1 MKSMRKMLN
10 RLAAT
15 LVIVILLIM
24 GYYLYDRFRDRSVAE
39 RLAEVIHEE
48 DRRTLSGK
56 LKGYL
61 EDSAPEVRAR
71 AALAIG
77 RIGGKDSGPLLFETM
92 QDDVIDVAAAA
103 GFAMGLT
110 GQTEYAAKLLDVAFD
125 LPSAVGAMAVASA
138 GRLADSSMTEAAD
151 LLIDYLGHP
160 SPDVREAACLALCNA
175 GAKSKKAELIGAVTG
190 ESDEIVR
197 AAGLHALARL
207 QVDDAASLFI
217 ENLADPD
224 PFVRSTC
231 LRGLARSDSPQAIH
245 YLTIALN
252 DGDPNVAARAV
263 FELGRKD
270 EPEAGTAL
278 VKVLRREK
286 DEKLVM
292 ELFAALQKQK
302 HTGAVDIA
310 RELIDV
316 GPPVNLTA
324 AAVRYLAAVQE
335 DRAVN
340 LLDSISNADDPYL
353 RAACAEAYGLI
364 GSDKV
369 TPRLAH
375 LFNDNDPMVRT
386 AAFEAL
392 IRLDT
397 TNTGFYI
404 GQALADRDRVVSVS
418 ALEYIK
424 EARLGVYLP
433 QMNEMMSAATE
444 LDIDLR
450 RTLVQ
455 AAGVF
460 LTHSPDDSDAILIL
474 INGALDAEYIVRRE
488 AALVYR
494 DVLSEDRFDMAP
506 PAPTRIDK
514 GEIENA
520 IEKYATNPSA
530 VISTNRGEF
539 EMELYFDTAPL
550 TVLNF
555 VELVDAGFYEG
566 LSFHRVVPDFVV
578 QGGDPRGDGW
588 GGPPYNIRCEYSSEP
603 YRRGTVGIA
612 TSGKDT
618 GGSQFFVT
626 LSPQPHLEGR
636 YTVFGQVIS
645 GMDVVDRIVRGDLIE
660 QIVIVEEEAR

>member
-1 MKSMRKMLN
+1 MQSMRKVLN
-10 RLAAT
+10 RLAAFLAIFI
-15 LVIVILLIM
+15 LVII
-24 GYYLYDRFRDRSVAE
+24 GYYLYDRFRERSINE
-39 RLAEVIHEE
+39 RLAELIHEE
-48 DRRTLSGK
+48 DRRTLSSK

-61 EDSAPEVRAR
+61 EDSDPEVRAR

-77 RIGGKDSGPLLFETM
+77 RIGGKDSGPLLYEKTRE
-92 QDDVIDVAAAA
+92 DVIDVAAAA
-103 GFAMGLT
+103 GFAIGLT
-110 GQTEYAAKLLDVAFD
+110 GQKEYAARLLDVAFD

-151 LLIDYLGHP
+151 LLVGYLDHP

-175 GAKSKKAELIGAVTG
+175 EAKSKTAELIEAVSD

-197 AAGLHALARL
+197 AAGLYTLARL
-207 QVDDAASLFI
+207 EVAEVSSPFI
-217 ENLADPD
+217 EHLADPD

-231 LRGLARSDSPQAIH
+231 LRGLARSNSSQAFH

-252 DGDPNVAARAV
+252 DGDPNVVARAV
-263 FELGRKD
+263 SELGRKD
-270 EPEAGTAL
+270 EPDAGAAL

-292 ELFAALQKQK
+292 ELFAALQRLKYA
-302 HTGAVDIA
+302 GAIDEA

-324 AAVRYLAAVQE
+324 AAARYLAVVQG

-340 LLDSISNADDPYL
+340 LIDSLSLGDDPYL
-353 RAACAEAYGLI
+353 RAACAEAYGLV
-364 GSDKV
+364 GSGKV

-375 LFNDNDPMVRT
+375 LFNDVDPLVRT
-386 AAFEAL
+386 AAFEVL
-392 IRLDT
+392 VRLDT
-397 TNTGFYI
+397 ANVHFYI
-404 GQALADRDRVVSVS
+404 RQALADRDRVVTTS
-418 ALEYIK
+418 ALELIK
-424 EARLGVYLP
+424 DARLALYLP
-433 QMNEMMSAATE
+433 RLNEMMSGGKE
-444 LDIDLR
+444 LDVDLR

-455 AAGVF
+455 VAGAF
-460 LTHSPDDSDAILIL
+460 LSHSPDDSDAVLIL
-474 INGALDAEYIVRRE
+474 INGALDREYNVRRE

-494 DVLSEDRFDMAP
+494 DVLNEDRLDIAP
-506 PAPTRIDK
+506 PAPTRIGK

-520 IEKYATNPSA
+520 IERYAVNPSA
-530 VISTNRGEF
+530 VVTTSKGEF

-550 TVLNF
+550 TVLSF
-555 VELVDAGFYEG
+555 VELVDDGFYEG
-566 LSFHRVVPDFVV
+566 LSFHRVVPDFVI

-626 LSPQPHLEGR
+626 LSPQPHLEAR

-645 GMDVVDRIVRGDLIE
+645 GMHVVDRIVRGDLIE
-660 QIVIVEEEAR
+660 LIVIVEEESR

>member
-1 MKSMRKMLN
+1 MQSMRKMLN

-15 LVIVILLIM
+15 LVIIILVIM
-24 GYYLYDRFRDRSVAE
+24 GYYLYDRFRERSVAE

-48 DRRTLSGK
+48 DRRTLSSK
-56 LKGYL
+56 LTGYL
-61 EDSAPEVRAR
+61 EDNAPEVRAR

-77 RIGGKDSGPLLFETM
+77 RIGGKDSGPLLYEKT

-103 GFAMGLT
+103 GFAIGLT
-110 GQTEYAAKLLDVAFD
+110 GQKEYAAKLLNVAFD

-151 LLIDYLGHP
+151 LLVGYLDHP
-160 SPDVREAACLALCNA
+160 SPDVREAACLALFNA
-175 GAKSKKAELIGAVTG
+175 GAKSKKAELIGAMSD

-197 AAGLHALARL
+197 AAGLYALARL
-207 QVDDAASLFI
+207 QVAKAASLFI

-263 FELGRKD
+263 SELRLKD
-270 EPEAGTAL
+270 EPEAGAAL

-292 ELFAALQKQK
+292 ELFAALQRQK
-302 HTGAVDIA
+302 CAGAIDDA

-324 AAVRYLAAVQE
+324 AAARYLAVVQG

-340 LLDSISNADDPYL
+340 LLDSLSLGDDPYL
-353 RAACAEAYGLI
+353 RAACAEAYGLV

-375 LFNDNDPMVRT
+375 LFNDDDPMVRT

-392 IRLDT
+392 VKLDT
-397 TNTGFYI
+397 ANVDFYI
-404 GQALADRDRVVSVS
+404 GQALADPDRVVTTT
-418 ALEYIK
+418 ALEFIK
-424 EARLGVYLP
+424 NARLALYLP
-433 QMNEMMSAATE
+433 GLNEMMSSGDE
-444 LDIDLR
+444 LDVDLR
-450 RTLVQ
+450 RMLVQ
-455 AAGVF
+455 VAGAF
-460 LTHSPDDSDAILIL
+460 LSHSQDDSNAVLIL
-474 INGALDAEYIVRRE
+474 INGALDTEYIVRRE

-494 DVLSEDRFDMAP
+494 DVLNEDRLDMAP
-506 PAPTRIDK
+506 PAPTRIGK
-514 GEIENA
+514 SEIENA
-520 IEKYATNPSA
+520 IERYTTNPSA
-530 VISTNRGEF
+530 VVTTSKGEF

-550 TVLNF
+550 TVLSF
-555 VELVDAGFYEG
+555 VELVDEGFYEG
-566 LSFHRVVPDFVV
+566 LSFHRVVPDFVI

-588 GGPPYNIRCEYSSEP
+588 GGPPYNIRCEYSSES

-626 LSPQPHLEGR
+626 LSPQPHLEAH

-645 GMDVVDRIVRGDLIE
+645 GMDIVDRIVRGDLIE
-660 QIVIVEEEAR
+660 RIVIIEEESR